1 MSNLFHNPN
10 NFGMNPLN
18 NSINVDSFWLNPMP
32 NNFNNMPQNNM
43 NSFICGFPNSSMPNL
58 QQNFNNLGGNTNQ
71 MFNMNNMSINPMI
84 MNNNMNNMNMNQ
96 MNTNNMNMNQINPMN
111 MSFNNFN
118 TPFNNMN
125 NFNCSFNN
133 NMNLNMSMDNNTFR
147 KFNSAPINQNMSI
160 NDSDA
165 EIQINF
171 RFTNSQIF
179 KIKAKPNE
187 KLSDVISRF
196 KISECPKELKDELTA
211 CLCQGKQVE
220 DLNRTL
226 LDLGVKN
233 GEQFLFMKSQ
243 FEEKRKK
250 QEMKYTLTEREK
262 EQVGRLRQE
271 YNEAYNKNDNN
282 NNNNNNNETKKPSFI
297 EFIKGKDR
305 KTGID
310 VNEHQQLVYC
320 LTNINWKCNICQ
332 KNYSKENARYYC
344 SVCDYSM
351 CEDCHYKK
359 KYFMKKSFPK
369 CTKPSNSSVDVH
381 FFNADYHHHRLVFC
395 RSSRHF
401 LGFNGWICNNCR
413 ETFDNREWSFYCTS
427 CDFDL
432 CCDCCGFH

>member
-1 MSNLFHNPN
+1 MSNLFNNPN

-32 NNFNNMPQNNM
+32 NNLNNMPQNNM

-58 QQNFNNLGGNTNQ
+58 QQNFNNFGGNTNQ

-96 MNTNNMNMNQINPMN
+96 MNTNNMNMNQMNPMN

-250 QEMKYTLTEREK
+250 EEMKYTLTEREK
-262 EQVGRLRQE
+262 EQVGRLKQE
-271 YNEAYNKNDNN
+271 YDEAY
-282 NNNNNNNETKKPSFI
+282 I
-297 EFIKGKDR
+297 
-305 KTGID
+305 
-310 VNEHQQLVYC
+310 V
-320 LTNINWKCNICQ
+320 
-332 KNYSKENARYYC
+332 
-344 SVCDYSM
+344 
-351 CEDCHYKK
+351 
-359 KYFMKKSFPK
+359 
-369 CTKPSNSSVDVH
+369 
-381 FFNADYHHHRLVFC
+381 
-395 RSSRHF
+395 
-401 LGFNGWICNNCR
+401 
-413 ETFDNREWSFYCTS
+413 
-427 CDFDL
+427 
-432 CCDCCGFH
+432 